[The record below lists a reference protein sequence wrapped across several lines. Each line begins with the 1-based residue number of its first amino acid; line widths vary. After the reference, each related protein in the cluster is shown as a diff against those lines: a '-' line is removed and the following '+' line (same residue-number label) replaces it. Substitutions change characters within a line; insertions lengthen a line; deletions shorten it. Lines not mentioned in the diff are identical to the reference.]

1 MLKRNRIISFCT
13 SIIVLSSLYSINV
26 YAAPAQVSTDEAVY
40 ANLDYY
46 GNISDM
52 SVVKGVSLNGNNQF
66 TDYGEYTNVINMSN
80 YVEPQLNDNS
90 VTWNMDD
97 SNLKERFYYE
107 CIPKSNDIEIPWN
120 FDVSY
125 KLNGVPQDAEDIA
138 GKSGLVEI
146 TVKAV
151 PNENVS
157 DYYKNNM
164 MLQVICLI
172 NMDETL
178 SIEAPGA
185 QMQSVGTYKG
195 IVFFGLPGEE
205 STFEMRIGTDS
216 FESSGIEMTMI
227 PGRTDQLK
235 QIKDIRE
242 AKDTVKDSLDSINES
257 LNSVFNTFGSMSDGL
272 GEIKTGLNELNES
285 REKINDSTDETY
297 ESTDELIKKLD
308 QINNEINTILP
319 YFTSTAQFITD
330 MNSDTN
336 DIVNTA
342 LELHSQIDKYKTSID
357 NIKSSITKYQRMVNK
372 LSGLED
378 DTHDVFD
385 ELKDEL
391 DDLEYNT
398 EDISDKL
405 NKIKKDIEV
414 VSDNVDDIESKI
426 KDIYSRVENEMI
438 KNAVEK
444 SISACEDL
452 KDKLNKLSN
461 GAKDI
466 EDIVDSG
473 SSISGTLK
481 DVIEVGEKY
490 YDAVNNQSDN
500 TRQLLSELKK
510 ILNTTS
516 DTLDT
521 ADKSVQNVQSLDDT
535 ADAYYDDC
543 ISVVKLTQNLS
554 GSINNAVIDT
564 SKLIGAIE
572 KLIRSN
578 QEKLNFSTKDTLDA
592 LVSLI
597 DKGIDL
603 TDDSDTLNDSN
614 NTIKNTLDDQIDKI
628 EDGSNVL
635 NMDYEES
642 LKSFTSDENPSPQS
656 VQIIM
661 RTEEITVDD
670 DNESNEDFENEEN
683 NDGIINRIISIF
695 KKIWQSL

>member
-1 MLKRNRIISFCT
+1 MLKRNRSISFCT

-319 YFTSTAQFITD
+319 YFISAAQCITD

-516 DTLDT
+516 DTLDI

>member
-107 CIPKSNDIEIPWN
+107 CIPKSNDIEIPWK

-319 YFTSTAQFITD
+319 YFTSAAQFITD